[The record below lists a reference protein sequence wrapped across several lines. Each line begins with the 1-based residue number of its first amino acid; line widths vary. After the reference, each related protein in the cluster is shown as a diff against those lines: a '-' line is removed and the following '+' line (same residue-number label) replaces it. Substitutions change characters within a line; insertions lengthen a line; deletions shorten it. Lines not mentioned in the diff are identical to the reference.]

1 MARAFE
7 KLRVWLLMLFYR
19 SRTAERLD
27 KELQFHLE
35 QQIAENIAAGM
46 SRQEA
51 EHVAMRL
58 FGNPAM
64 LREQITEQWSWTWLE
79 NLRQD
84 AGYALRQSRHSPR
97 FVLISV
103 LTLTLG
109 IGANTAIYTLLNS
122 LWYKAFR

>member
-46 SRQEA
+46 SR
-51 EHVAMRL
+51 
-58 FGNPAM
+58 
-64 LREQITEQWSWTWLE
+64 
-79 NLRQD
+79 
-84 AGYALRQSRHSPR
+84 
-97 FVLISV
+97 
-103 LTLTLG
+103 
-109 IGANTAIYTLLNS
+109 
-122 LWYKAFR
+122 